1 MTELRKNYDDED
13 RCHIS
18 LLRKSNNNHTL
29 VIVLFAV
36 YITSPVVTF
45 GESVLRGG
53 KVHCPGLSLESRWGV
68 HVDCIL
74 TTRGVQTFDCSNPV
88 PPETVALYSCQRYF
102 RQISAS
108 SPVKLRFENVCSTIL
123 L

>member
-53 KVHCPGLSLESRWGV
+53 KVHCPGLSLESRWVYG
-68 HVDCIL
+68 L
-74 TTRGVQTFDCSNPV
+74 GF
-88 PPETVALYSCQRYF
+88 Y
-102 RQISAS
+102 
-108 SPVKLRFENVCSTIL
+108 
-123 L
+123 